1 MSEWWTYRLSDFV
14 MFSARTYRRLF
25 ELYNADTCL
34 LHLVVFGLA
43 SAVLLACARGRTGAL
58 PALCALLAAGWL
70 WVAWAF
76 HLRRYATINWAAT
89 WFAAAFAIQGA
100 LMLLV
105 ALRARLRPGSGNA
118 RARAVGLGLLL
129 FAIAGQPLLARL
141 LGRPWPQA
149 EVLGLAPD
157 PTAIGTLGLLLLLRP
172 GEVARSMPTRALLLA
187 PWAIPLLWCVIG
199 GATLW
204 AMQAPEAAL
213 MPCAGLLAAV
223 VAMRTRR

>member
-1 MSEWWTYRLSDFV
+1 M
-14 MFSARTYRRLF
+14 
-25 ELYNADTCL
+25 
-34 LHLVVFGLA
+34 
-43 SAVLLACARGRTGAL
+43 
-58 PALCALLAAGWL
+58 
-70 WVAWAF
+70 
-76 HLRRYATINWAAT
+76 
-89 WFAAAFAIQGA
+89 
-100 LMLLV
+100 
-105 ALRARLRPGSGNA
+105 
-118 RARAVGLGLLL
+118 LL

-141 LGRPWPQA
+141 LGRPWSQA

-172 GEVARSMPTRALLLA
+172 GEVARSTPTRALLLA

-204 AMQAPEAAL
+204 TMRAPEAAL